1 MALAD
6 LLGLGGQP
14 EMFTDWETARDFVIY
29 KVIVPNPRIDD
40 DTKVKLQQFEQKAYQ
55 ETSGQILKSERK
67 EIAEYWNF
75 LQNGI
80 RTYTN
85 DKGILDV
92 FEIASDTAKDVADP
106 TGAAGIEID
115 TAAASRN
122 LAAVALFGLGLW
134 YVFLKK

>member
-14 EMFTDWETARDFVIY
+14 AMFTDWDTARDFVIN
-29 KVIVPNPRIDD
+29 KVIIPNPRIDD
-40 DTKVKLQQFEQKAYQ
+40 DTKVKLKQFEEEAYQ
-55 ETSGQILKSERK
+55 ETSGQFFKSERK

-106 TGAAGIEID
+106 TAAAGIEID